1 MQAALSGQSFREV
14 GEFAGVSGVAIDPI
28 IMAGGVAW
36 LDYNNDRYPDLLL
49 TNGTQATKLFRN
61 NWDGTFTDASESAGL
76 LNIAGTMGVVAGD
89 FDNDGF
95 TDLFI
100 TTMKG
105 APNRLLKNNREGRF
119 VDVSQSAGIVEA
131 TFSAS
136 ATTGDYDGDGDLD
149 IYVTNYLVGELPE
162 DGGLP
167 NLLYRND
174 GDFNF
179 TEVAAQLQ
187 VDDNGCGLG
196 AVFSDFNNDGR
207 TDLYVA
213 NDFGYAIEPNAFFQ
227 NDFPSFTR
235 KADDNGSAATI
246 NAMGIAKGD
255 YDNDGDVDLYVTNI
269 RENPL
274 YENFDEGVFFN
285 FSSFPAG
292 VALPELTSWGT
303 SFTDFDLDGFLDLV
317 VANGQV
323 AEEVNEAETQTYF
336 HNNGDG
342 TFSDESEAS
351 GFSSAI
357 TIGRG
362 LAVADYDLDGYPD
375 VAINAV
381 QTDFTGAENVALLRN
396 ETTNQGR
403 WLSVELPVNAQ
414 KLTLYSGASAW
425 HREVDGGS
433 SYLSHSAGPVHFGAP
448 ASNSQIDSMTVSFS
462 DLPAQTFTDLNWN
475 TLTGVRANGSF
486 YEIDHISQVNCG
498 DISIV
503 PSLDRRWE
511 TDENG
516 REKLHIERTSTLPYV
531 RLEEQIIELSVGE
544 VYRDLARTQDAVLV
558 DTIAGQ
564 GPCPD
569 LQPIRLKVLQA
580 IDQPVVYPNPMLG
593 SELNLQLPNG
603 EGLVNIKVTDSSGR
617 LIFEQTQS
625 VAADRRIITLSFPE
639 FPVGAYVLRLEFS
652 GEVSYHK
659 LIRS

>member
-1 MQAALSGQSFREV
+1 M
-14 GEFAGVSGVAIDPI
+14 GVSGVAIDPL

-61 NWDGTFTDASESAGL
+61 NWDGTFTDVSESTGL

-105 APNRLLKNNREGRF
+105 MPNRLLRNNGEGRF
-119 VDVSQSAGIVEA
+119 VDISSAAGIIESF
-131 TFSAS
+131 FSAS

-174 GDFNF
+174 GNFNF

-187 VDDNGCGLG
+187 VDDSGCGLG
-196 AVFSDFNNDGR
+196 VVFSDFNNDGR
-207 TDLYVA
+207 VDLYVA

-255 YDNDGDVDLYVTNI
+255 YDNDGDIDLYVTNI

-323 AEEVNEAETQTYF
+323 AEETNEAETQTLF
-336 HNNGDG
+336 RNNRNG
-342 TFSDESEAS
+342 TFSDASEAS
-351 GFSSAI
+351 GLDNI
-357 TIGRG
+357 LTIGRG

-375 VAINAV
+375 IAINAV
-381 QTDFTGAENVALLRN
+381 QTDFTGTEKMALLRN
-396 ETTNQGR
+396 ETTNEGV

-414 KLTLYSGASAW
+414 QLTLHSGSLVM

-433 SYLSHSAGPVHFGAP
+433 SYLSHSSGPIHFGALAGSTP
-448 ASNSQIDSMTVSFS
+448 IDSVTVTFS
-462 DLPAQTFTDLNWN
+462 DLPTQAFTDLNWN
-475 TLTGVRANGSF
+475 TLVGLRANGT
-486 YEIDHISQVNCG
+486 YYKIDHNSRVNCG
-498 DISIV
+498 NL
-503 PSLDRRWE
+503 SLEPLIDSRWE
-511 TDENG
+511 TDNTGQEI
-516 REKLHIERTSTLPYV
+516 LHIERISTLPYV
-531 RLEEQIIELSVGE
+531 RLEEQIIELSAGE
-544 VYRDLARTQDAVLV
+544 VYRGLARTQDAVLV
-558 DTIAGQ
+558 DTLAGQ

-569 LQPIRLKVLQA
+569 LQPIRLKVLEA
-580 IDQPVVYPNPMLG
+580 INQPIVYPNPMPDG
-593 SELNLQLPNG
+593 ELNVQLPGG
-603 EGLVNIKVTDSSGR
+603 EGPISIKVTDASGR

-625 VAADRRIITLSFPE
+625 VTIDRRIITLSFPAL
-639 FPVGAYVLRLEFS
+639 PVGAYVLRLEFS